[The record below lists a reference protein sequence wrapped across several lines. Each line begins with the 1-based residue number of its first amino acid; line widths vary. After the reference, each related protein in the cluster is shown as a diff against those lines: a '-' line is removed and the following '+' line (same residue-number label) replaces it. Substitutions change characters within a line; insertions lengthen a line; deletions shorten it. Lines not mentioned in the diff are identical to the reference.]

1 MNEIQATFVLILLFA
16 LRCLLPL
23 VITLAIGYVMNGL
36 VTRWQ
41 AEEQAHPIPVP
52 VLATAGARC
61 WDVKH
66 CPPEQRNRCPAYLR
80 SGVPCWQ
87 ARQEAEGKLPALCVD
102 CPLYRGVG
110 FVAA

>member
-1 MNEIQATFVLILLFA
+1 MNEIQATFALVLLFA

-41 AEEQAHPIPVP
+41 AEEKACSIPMA
-52 VLATAGARC
+52 VLATAGLRC

-66 CPPEQRNRCPAYLR
+66 CSVKQRNRCPAYLR
-80 SGVPCWQ
+80 SGIPCWQ
-87 ARQEAEGKLPALCVD
+87 ARQEANGKRPALCGA
-102 CPLYRGVG
+102 CPFYTGVG
-110 FVAA
+110 LVAV